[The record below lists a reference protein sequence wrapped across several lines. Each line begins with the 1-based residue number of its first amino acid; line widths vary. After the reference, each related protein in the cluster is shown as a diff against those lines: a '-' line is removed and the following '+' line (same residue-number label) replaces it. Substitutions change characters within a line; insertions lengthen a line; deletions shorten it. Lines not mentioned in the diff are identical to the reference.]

1 MQVSSTN
8 FAGLCRYPF
17 DFLASG
23 VHVWR
28 PTMAGFQ
35 TVKGFRDFYPEDC
48 ALRNYIFSQWRK
60 TASTYGFFEYEGAVI
75 EQTALFKK
83 KSGDEI
89 TSQLFCFEDKGGR
102 EVALRPEVTP
112 SLARMAA
119 ARQRDYKK
127 PIKWFQIGSCFRYE
141 EPQRGRTREFVQFN
155 ADILGEAGIA
165 ADAELVAFAIDTM
178 RRFGFT
184 ETEFSIRLSDR
195 RLWTEFLVAEKIADE
210 HGATFLQIIDKMER
224 TPKDVTD
231 TKLKAIGLSLER
243 VESFIASVDASSAV
257 FAPLRENLEARGLW
271 KYVKIDPGI
280 VRGLAYYTGTVFEVF
295 DLKHGLRAVAG
306 GGRYDNLVSL
316 LSDGGVDMPSC
327 GFAMGDV
334 VLTELINRTPR
345 ALELVKEYTDASF
358 ANDVYVVVADETKRA
373 EALKTVMDLREA
385 GYRVDYSFG
394 PQKVGKQFQAAETV
408 RARLAVVVGAEYPTI
423 VVKNLGSRDQSEVP
437 AEKLA
442 EELSGL
448 LAAPVYRN
456 LIA

>member
-1 MQVSSTN
+1 
-8 FAGLCRYPF
+8 
-17 DFLASG
+17 
-23 VHVWR
+23 
-28 PTMAGFQ
+28 MAGFQ

-60 TASTYGFFEYEGAVI
+60 TASTYGFVEYEGAAI
-75 EQTALFKK
+75 EQTALYKK

-155 ADILGEAGIA
+155 VDILGEANIA
-165 ADAELVAFAIDTM
+165 ADAELVAFAIDSM
-178 RRFGFT
+178 RRLGFT
-184 ETEFSIRLSDR
+184 SDEFSIRLSDR
-195 RLWTEFLVAEKIADE
+195 RLWTEFLTAQSIAEE
-210 HGATFLQIIDKMER
+210 HGPTFLQIIDKMER
-224 TPKDVTD
+224 APKEATD
-231 TKLKAIGLSLER
+231 KKLQDIGLSLEK
-243 VESFIASVDASSAV
+243 VQDFIASVDGSSTV
-257 FAPLRENLEARGLW
+257 FAPMRDNLEARGLW
-271 KYVKIDPGI
+271 QYVKIDPGI

-295 DLKHGLRAVAG
+295 DLKHGLRAIAG

-334 VLTELINRTPR
+334 VLTELINRTPA
-345 ALELVKEYTDASF
+345 ALELVKSYMDTAF
-358 ANDVYVVVADETKRA
+358 ANDVFVVIADEAKRP
-373 EALKTVMDLREA
+373 EALKTVAALREA
-385 GYRVDYSFG
+385 GFRADYSFTA
-394 PQKVGKQFQAAETV
+394 QKVGKQFQAAETV
-408 RARLAVVVGAEYPTI
+408 KARFVLVIGAEYPT
-423 VVKNLGSRDQSEVP
+423 VVIKNLGSRDQMEVP
-437 AEKLA
+437 MECIVEKIT
-442 EELSGL
+442 ELV
-448 LAAPVYRN
+448 AAPVYTN